1 MSRTFR
7 NANTKNMCLRK
18 PKTHN
23 YLLGNQKAVDELV
36 DAGYYPRNRET
47 AKANPQNIPNAWD
60 DKPVSALYEIDFAGG
75 KIWD

>member
-7 NANTKNMCLRK
+7 NSYTKNLCLRK
-18 PKTHN
+18 PKTLN
-23 YLLGNQKAVDELV
+23 YLLGNQQAVDELV
-36 DAGYYPRNRET
+36 DEGFTPRNRET

-60 DKPVSALYEIDFAGG
+60 DKAISALYEIDFAGG

>member
-7 NANTKNMCLRK
+7 NPNTKNLCLRK
-18 PKTHN
+18 PKSKN
-23 YLLGNQKAVDELV
+23 YLLGNQHFVEELIDE
-36 DAGYYPRNRET
+36 GYSPRNRET